1 MEARDEPQHRTK
13 VKPRK
18 AGLVWVSVPSS
29 TTPDIQ
35 SRQDGIED
43 GGGGTLLTLTQG
55 DLRGS
60 AQAVDGKEVS
70 DDLSKP
76 TEKSDL
82 LIVAR
87 KAAKAA
93 GAKGKME

>member
-1 MEARDEPQHRTK
+1 MEAGDEPQHRTK

-18 AGLVWVSVPSS
+18 AGLAWVSVPGS

-35 SRQDGIED
+35 PRQDGNED

-82 LIVAR
+82 LIVAVM
-87 KAAKAA
+87 AVKAA
-93 GAKGKME
+93 GAKGEMG

>member
-1 MEARDEPQHRTK
+1 MEARDEAQHRTK

-18 AGLVWVSVPSS
+18 AGLVRVSVPSRM
-29 TTPDIQ
+29 TPNIQ

-43 GGGGTLLTLTQG
+43 GGGVTLLTLTRG

-60 AQAVDGKEVS
+60 AQAVDGKEVI
-70 DDLSKP
+70 DDSSKP

-82 LIVAR
+82 LIVAM
-87 KAAKAA
+87 KAVKAA
-93 GAKGKME
+93 GAKGEME

>member
-1 MEARDEPQHRTK
+1 
-13 VKPRK
+13 
-18 AGLVWVSVPSS
+18 VPSS
-29 TTPDIQ
+29 TTPNIQ
-35 SRQDGIED
+35 SRQDGTED
-43 GGGGTLLTLTQG
+43 GGGVTLLTLTRG

-82 LIVAR
+82 LIVAM
-87 KAAKAA
+87 KAVKAG